1 MTFKNDLEL
10 FEALVAG
17 ETVVRTDEFNYI
29 QFKLVNGDVN
39 KSYDSGKTW
48 DNLPV
53 DVHSSFL
60 AIKQKTLQ
68 IGKFEVPEPIRK
80 ELTQNKTYYTPVIS
94 LSKIPFEMHYWS
106 NSDEDM
112 YNLKAGLI
120 HLSAENAQKHADAI
134 ISLSRIDI

>member
-60 AIKQKTLQ
+60 AIKQKTIK
-68 IGKFEVPEPIRK
+68 IGDIEVPEPVK
-80 ELTQNKTYYTPVIS
+80 TELDYGENYYVPHIDHSGCSWTIYRWLYNKTNAN
-94 LSKIPFEMHYWS
+94 H
-106 NSDEDM
+106 
-112 YNLKAGLI
+112 LKYGLI
-120 HLSAENAQKHADAI
+120 HLTAKNAEKHADAI